1 MGKFSDFL
9 GGVKNI
15 YNNVKVKMNNGY
27 KWLGTDGIINMET
40 SALLVMLFM
49 VFFPIFWSAA
59 FTFLIVIGKCALDKS
74 RGAENE
80 KHDLICA
87 VVGILIGVI
96 LGTVNCA
103 VAII

>member
-9 GGVKNI
+9 GGVKKI
-15 YNNVKVKMNNGY
+15 YDNLKLKMEKGY

-40 SALLVMLFM
+40 SALLVMLFL

-59 FTFLIVIGKCALDKS
+59 LTFLIVVGKCVLDKS
-74 RGAENE
+74 RGRKDE

-87 VVGILIGVI
+87 MVGILVGVI

-103 VAII
+103 VALI